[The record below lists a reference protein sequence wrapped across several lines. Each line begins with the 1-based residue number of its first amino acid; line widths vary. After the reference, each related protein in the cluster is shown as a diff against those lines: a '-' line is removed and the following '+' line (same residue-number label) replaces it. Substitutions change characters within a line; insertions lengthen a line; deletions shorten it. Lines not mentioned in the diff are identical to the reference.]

1 MLTADELTAMRA
13 VQRDVMPGSAIIQ
26 RATLASDGMGNF
38 NQTWLAAATVP
49 ARLYP
54 QTLRGMGEDTSGG
67 AQVISMTRWFVTLPY
82 GSTVT
87 ASDRLSI
94 DGRTFEIYQVNNDE
108 MYSTAVRCE
117 VYAFNEEQR
126 T

>member
-1 MLTADELTAMRA
+1 MLTAAELDAMRA
-13 VQRDVMPGSAIIQ
+13 VQREAMPGSAIIQ
-26 RATLASDGMGNF
+26 RQTLTGDGMGNF
-38 NQTWLAAATVP
+38 NRAWSNVATVP

-54 QTLRGMGEDTSGG
+54 QTVRNISESTAGG
-67 AQVISMTRWFVTLPY
+67 AQIISETRWFVTLPY

-87 ASDRLSI
+87 AADRI
-94 DGRTFEIYQVNNDE
+94 NVNNRTFEIYQVNNDE
-108 MYSTAVRCE
+108 MYQTAVRCE

>member
-1 MLTADELTAMRA
+1 MRA
-13 VQRDVMPGSAIIQ
+13 VQREAMPGSAIIQ
-26 RATLASDGMGNF
+26 RATVVSDGMGNY
-38 NQTWLAAATVP
+38 NRVWTNAATVP

-54 QTLRGMGEDTSGG
+54 QTVRGIGETTAGG
-67 AQVISMTRWFVTLPY
+67 AQVIAETRWFVTLPY

-87 ASDRLSI
+87 AADRLEIAS
-94 DGRTFEIYQVNNDE
+94 RTFEIYQVNNDE
-108 MYSTAVRCE
+108 MYQTAVRCE